1 MSGFL
6 ESIKS
11 GFNTAVSKVRDT
23 ISPAAEP
30 VNTALPS
37 VATDSGSQKMLGT
50 APEAP
55 GTTVTGGRRRKTRRG
70 GRRRKTHRRHRKH

>member
-1 MSGFL
+1 MSFL
-6 ESIKS
+6 DNLKS
-11 GFNTAVSKVRDT
+11 GFDSAVSKVRGA

-30 VNTALPS
+30 VSTALPS
-37 VATDSGSQKMLGT
+37 VASDKGSEKMLGT

-70 GRRRKTHRRHRKH
+70 GKRRKTHRRRKH

>member
-1 MSGFL
+1 MSFL
-6 ESIKS
+6 ESIKT

-23 ISPAAEP
+23 ISPAAAP
-30 VNTALPS
+30 VSSALPS
-37 VATDSGSQKMLGT
+37 VATDKGSEKMLGT

-70 GRRRKTHRRHRKH
+70 GKRRKTHRRRK